1 VTALDVDAFVA
12 EFGLRVGSLGTV
24 VAGLLVAA

>member
-1 VTALDVDAFVA
+1 MVLDVDAFVA
-12 EFGLRVGSLGTV
+12 KFGLWGGGLRMV